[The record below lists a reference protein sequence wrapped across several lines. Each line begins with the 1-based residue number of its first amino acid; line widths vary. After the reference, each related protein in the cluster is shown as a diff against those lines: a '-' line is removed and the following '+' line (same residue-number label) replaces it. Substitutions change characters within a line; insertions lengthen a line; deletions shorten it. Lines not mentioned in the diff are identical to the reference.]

1 MKILHNL
8 KMGNNISTK
17 DIKYIEEFNILDKIE
32 EGIKKY
38 LFMINGFEKIGK
50 NLNISILVPEDRQ
63 LYDDIKDDYSNFKTN
78 LLLKLS
84 EFSEIM
90 DNITNYLK
98 DNKSKKYESIDK
110 DIIKDFLDYIK
121 NLNLKF
127 DITLCTELER
137 KCEKFLENIKLRDR
151 YKELN
156 MLNLI
161 TGVLSIVLLVASI
174 ILLLIGIITLIPSSG
189 TSSSIVN
196 AADIGI
202 GIAISLLGFSTG
214 IPSLGLAINS
224 FMNLDSYK
232 NDVEEIKIN
241 IENIKKEANI
251 IKENIYII
259 DRVQFM
265 NPKMLDL
272 LLKKTNDL
280 SNSIERI
287 NKILLK

>member
-98 DNKSKKYESIDK
+98 DNKNKKYESIDK

>member
-1 MKILHNL
+1 
-8 KMGNNISTK
+8 MGNNISTK

-84 EFSEIM
+84 EFSEKL

-98 DNKSKKYESIDK
+98 DNKSKKYESVDK
-110 DIIKDFLDYIK
+110 DIIKDFLDYIQ
-121 NLNLKF
+121 NLNLKL

-137 KCEKFLENIKLRDR
+137 KCEKFLENIKLRDI

-161 TGVLSIVLLVASI
+161 TGVLSIVLLVGSI
-174 ILLLIGIITLIPSSG
+174 ILLLLGIITLIPTSG
-189 TSSSIVN
+189 TSASIVT

-202 GIAISLLGFSTG
+202 GIAISLIGFSTG

-241 IENIKKEANI
+241 IENIKVEAKI
-251 IKENIYII
+251 IKKNIYII
-259 DRVQFM
+259 NRVQYM
-265 NPKMLDL
+265 NPKMFDL
-272 LLKKTNDL
+272 LLKKTNEL
-280 SNSIERI
+280 SNSIEII